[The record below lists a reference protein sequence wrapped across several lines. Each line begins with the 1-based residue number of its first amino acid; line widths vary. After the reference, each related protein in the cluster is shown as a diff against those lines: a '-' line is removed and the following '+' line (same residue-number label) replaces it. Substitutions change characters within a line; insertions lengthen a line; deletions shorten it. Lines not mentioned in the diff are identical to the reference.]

1 MIDTA
6 TMSQSNEQAFT
17 IQVSGLVQG
26 VGFRPT
32 VWNLAQR
39 YAIRGRVSNT
49 GKGVQIFVAGE
60 EGNVRKFMADLTHH
74 PPPLAKISEVFSFPI
89 ALSDVPEH
97 TFVIADSEKD
107 FVQTGIV
114 PDAAPCP
121 ECVKEVFD
129 PFARRYRYPFT
140 NCTHCG
146 PRLTIQQGIP
156 YDRPSTT
163 MKEFALCEAC
173 LKEYHTPQDRRF
185 HAQPIACCTC
195 GPKVWIER
203 TDGKPVS
210 VHSYTM
216 LDEPDAVCSLLK
228 QGHILA
234 IKGVGG
240 FQLACDA
247 TRKETVLRLRAL
259 KQREGKPLALMARDL
274 EVIRRYCIVGKVE
287 ADLLQ
292 SPAAPIVILKRH
304 RDISLAPD
312 VAPGMS
318 TYGCM
323 LPNSPLHH
331 LILHRMAHPI
341 VLTSGN
347 QSGEPQWIDNDQ
359 AREHLKDIAE
369 FLVLHDR
376 GIAHRVDDSVVKVMA
391 RVPRVLRR
399 SRGYAPT
406 PVWLPA
412 GFEQAPAILAMGGE
426 LKNTFCLLKNGQ
438 ALLSHHIG
446 DLEDSLAYADYQ
458 RAISHYQLL
467 FEQRPEIVAVDLHPE
482 YLSGK
487 LGRAQARID
496 HLPIFEIQHHHAH
509 LAACL
514 ADNGVPVHTEPV
526 LGVIL
531 DGLGY
536 GEDQTMWGGEFLLA
550 DYANCTRVGTFKP
563 VPMPGGTQAIKEPWR
578 NTYAHLMAGMGWPQF
593 AMNYSGLPLCEFL
606 EKKPRTMLD
615 RMLSNRINSPLA
627 SSCGRLFDA
636 AAAAMGICTER
647 VLYEGQ
653 AAMEMEALVDDE
665 TLLQEDDASAYPFS
679 IPRLNHSGLPYVEPL
694 GMWQALLG
702 DLVLNTPVPVMAAR
716 FHKGLANVICRMIKQ
731 CSQSSDGQER
741 LHTVVLSG
749 GVFQNQVLFELVKH
763 TLETDGFMV
772 LSHTQVPMNDGG
784 LALGQAAIAA
794 ARFLQFNREDESRCV

>member
-1 MIDTA
+1 MMDTG
-6 TMSQSNEQAFT
+6 TVRHSNEQAFN

-39 YAIRGRVSNT
+39 HDIRGRVSNN
-49 GKGVQIFVAGE
+49 GKGVQILVAGE
-60 EGNVRKFMADLTHH
+60 EGNVRKFMADLTQH
-74 PPPLAKISEVFSFPI
+74 PPPLAKIAEVFTFPI
-89 ALSDVPEH
+89 ALSDVPEN
-97 TFVIADSEKD
+97 TFVITDSEHSL
-107 FVQTGIV
+107 VQTGIV

-121 ECVKEVFD
+121 ECVAEIFD

-146 PRLTIQQGIP
+146 PRLTIQNGIP

-163 MKEFALCEAC
+163 MKDFALCEAC
-173 LKEYHTPQDRRF
+173 LKEYQNPQDRRF
-185 HAQPIACCTC
+185 HAQPIACYTC

-203 TDGKPVS
+203 TDGKPVA

-216 LDEPDAVCSLLK
+216 LDDADAGCSLLR

-234 IKGVGG
+234 IKGLGG

-247 TRKETVLRLRAL
+247 TREEAVSRLRAL

-274 EVIRRYCIVGKVE
+274 EVIRRYCAVGKVE
-287 ADLLQ
+287 AELLQ
-292 SPAAPIVILKRH
+292 SPAAPIVILNRH

-318 TYGCM
+318 TYGFM

-347 QSGEPQWIDNDQ
+347 HSGEPQWIDNDQ
-359 AREHLKDIAE
+359 ARVQLKDIAG
-369 FLVLHDR
+369 FMVLHNR
-376 GIAHRVDDSVVKVMA
+376 GIAQRVDDSVVKVMGQ
-391 RVPRVLRR
+391 VPRVLRR

-412 GFEQAPAILAMGGE
+412 GFEHAPAILAMGGE

-446 DLEDSLAYADYQ
+446 DLENSLVYADYQ

-467 FEQRPEIVAVDLHPE
+467 FEQRPDIIAVDLHPE
-482 YLSGK
+482 YLSSK
-487 LGRAQARID
+487 LGRAQANLGQ
-496 HLPIFEIQHHHAH
+496 LPIFEIQHHHAH

-514 ADNGVPVHTEPV
+514 AENGVPVNTEPV

-536 GEDQTMWGGEFLLA
+536 GEDHTIWGGEFLLA
-550 DYANCTRVGTFKP
+550 DYASFTRVGTFKP

-578 NTYAHLMAGMGWPQF
+578 NTYAHVMAGMGWPQF

-606 EKKPRTMLD
+606 EKKPRRMLD

-636 AAAAMGICTER
+636 AAAAMGICPER
-647 VLYEGQ
+647 VLHEGQ
-653 AAMEMEALVDDE
+653 APMEMEALVDDK
-665 TLLQEDDASAYPFS
+665 TLFHEDEALAYPFS
-679 IPRLNHSGLPYVEPL
+679 ILRLKHSGLPYVEPL

-716 FHKGLANVICRMIKQ
+716 FHKGLANVICRMVKH
-731 CSQSSDGQER
+731 CSQSPDGQER

-749 GVFQNQVLFELVKH
+749 GVFQNQVLFELVKIR
-763 TLETDGFMV
+763 LETEGFKV
-772 LSHTQVPMNDGG
+772 LSHKQVPMNDGG

-794 ARFLQFNREDESRCV
+794 ARCLKSRREGDSTCV

>member
-1 MIDTA
+1 MMETGTVSSA
-6 TMSQSNEQAFT
+6 SEQAFT
-17 IQVSGLVQG
+17 IQVTGLVQG

-89 ALSDVPEH
+89 PLSDVPEH
-97 TFVIADSEKD
+97 TFVIADSEKG

-114 PDAAPCP
+114 PDAATCP
-121 ECVKEVFD
+121 ECVKEIFD

-163 MKEFALCEAC
+163 MNDFPLCEAC
-173 LKEYHTPQDRRF
+173 LKEYHNPWDRRF
-185 HAQPIACCTC
+185 HAQPIACYAC

-203 TDGKPVS
+203 TDGKPVA

-216 LDEPDAVCSLLK
+216 LDDADAVCSLLK

-247 TRKETVLRLRAL
+247 TLEETVSRLRAL

-274 EVIRRYCIVGKVE
+274 EVIRRYCIMGKVE

-331 LILHRMAHPI
+331 LILHRMVHPI

-412 GFEQAPAILAMGGE
+412 GFEQAPPILAMGGE

-458 RAISHYQLL
+458 WAISHYQLL
-467 FEQRPEIVAVDLHPE
+467 FAQRPEIIAVDLHPE
-482 YLSGK
+482 YLSSK
-487 LGRAQARID
+487 LGRAQAHAG

-514 ADNGVPVHTEPV
+514 AENGVPVHTEPV

-536 GEDQTMWGGEFLLA
+536 GEDQTIWGGEFLLA

-578 NTYAHLMAGMGWPQF
+578 NTYAHLMAEIGWPQF

-606 EKKPRTMLD
+606 EKKPRTILD

-665 TLLQEDDASAYPFS
+665 TLFHEDEALAYPFS

-702 DLVLNTPVPVMAAR
+702 DLVLSTPVPVMAAR
-716 FHKGLANVICRMIKQ
+716 FHKGLANVICRMITQ

-749 GVFQNQVLFELVKH
+749 GVFQNQVLFELVKN
-763 TLETDGFMV
+763 TLETEGFMV

-794 ARFLQFNREDESRCV
+794 ARFLQLNREGESRCV

>member
-1 MIDTA
+1 
-6 TMSQSNEQAFT
+6 
-17 IQVSGLVQG
+17 
-26 VGFRPT
+26 
-32 VWNLAQR
+32 
-39 YAIRGRVSNT
+39 
-49 GKGVQIFVAGE
+49 
-60 EGNVRKFMADLTHH
+60 MADLTQY
-74 PPPLAKISEVFSFPI
+74 PPPLAKITEVFTFPI
-89 ALSDVPEH
+89 SLSDVPEN
-97 TFVIADSEKD
+97 TFVIADSETGL
-107 FVQTGIV
+107 VQTGIV

-121 ECVKEVFD
+121 ECVAEIFD

-146 PRLTIQQGIP
+146 PRPTIQNGIP
-156 YDRPSTT
+156 YDRASTT
-163 MKEFALCEAC
+163 MKDFALCEAC

-185 HAQPIACCTC
+185 HAQPIACYTC

-203 TDGKPVS
+203 TDGKPVA

-216 LDEPDAVCSLLK
+216 PDDADAVCSLLR

-234 IKGVGG
+234 IKGLGG

-247 TRKETVLRLRAL
+247 TREEAVSRLRAL

-274 EVIRRYCIVGKVE
+274 EVIRQYCVVGKVE
-287 ADLLQ
+287 AELLQ

-318 TYGCM
+318 TYGFM

-331 LILHRMAHPI
+331 LILHRMVHPI

-347 QSGEPQWIDNDQ
+347 HSGEPQWIDNDQ
-359 AREHLKDIAE
+359 ARVQLKDIAG
-369 FLVLHDR
+369 FMVLHNR
-376 GIAHRVDDSVVKVMA
+376 GIAQRVDDSVVKVMGQ
-391 RVPRVLRR
+391 VPRVLRR

-412 GFEQAPAILAMGGE
+412 GFEHAPAILAMGGE

-446 DLEDSLAYADYQ
+446 DLEDSLVYADYQ

-467 FEQRPEIVAVDLHPE
+467 FEQRPDIIAVDLHPE
-482 YLSGK
+482 YLSSK
-487 LGRAQARID
+487 LGRAQANLV

-514 ADNGVPVHTEPV
+514 AENGVPVNTEPV

-536 GEDQTMWGGEFLLA
+536 GEDHTIWGGEFLLA
-550 DYANCTRVGTFKP
+550 DYASFTRVGTFKP
-563 VPMPGGTQAIKEPWR
+563 VPMLGGTQAIKEPWR
-578 NTYAHLMAGMGWPQF
+578 NTYAHVMAGMGWPQF
-593 AMNYSGLPLCEFL
+593 SMNYSGIPLCEFL
-606 EKKPRTMLD
+606 EKKPRRMLD
-615 RMLSNRINSPLA
+615 CMLSNRINSPLA

-636 AAAAMGICTER
+636 AAAAMGICPER
-647 VLYEGQ
+647 VLHEGQ
-653 AAMEMEALVDDE
+653 APMEMEALVDDE
-665 TLLQEDDASAYPFS
+665 TLLHEDEALAYPFS
-679 IPRLNHSGLPYVEPL
+679 ILRLKHSGLPYVEPL

-716 FHKGLANVICRMIKQ
+716 FHIGLANVICRMVKH
-731 CSQSSDGQER
+731 CSQSPDGQER

-749 GVFQNQVLFELVKH
+749 GVFQNQVLFELVKIR
-763 TLETDGFMV
+763 LETEGFKV
-772 LSHTQVPMNDGG
+772 LSHKQVPMNDGG
-784 LALGQAAIAA
+784 LALGQAAITA
-794 ARFLQFNREDESRCV
+794 ARCLPSRREDEATCV